1 MWLSKTE
8 EKIKPVNYYV
18 VVNYYITIIYRL
30 ISDNKTNKTRGDIN
44 GKRQK
49 KEKRYNSAW

>member
-18 VVNYYITIIYRL
+18 VVNYYITIIHRL
-30 ISDNKTNKTRGDIN
+30 ILDNKTNKNRGDIN

>member
-8 EKIKPVNYYV
+8 EKIKPVKYNV
-18 VVNYYITIIYRL
+18 VVKYYITIIYRL
-30 ISDNKTNKTRGDIN
+30 ILDNKTNKTRGDIN